1 MSEQGSLPAYWDEQQ
16 QIMSKRPRGRR
27 LREQKARAQA
37 QHMLPKL
44 QPAAAPAAEQ
54 PGLEQLWEKAGRV
67 GAWLLATDTT
77 HARWAEGAAAYIQL
91 QEQMRALEDE
101 RIEALAKIFPHLRK
115 PGDEYRGVVIFP
127 ADYPGPLLG
136 GSWRRLSDGRIEA
149 RLSLFELRIMR
160 ELRDT
165 IAGST
170 ESR

>member
-1 MSEQGSLPAYWDEQQ
+1 MSEQEGLSAYWDEQKR
-16 QIMSKRPRGRR
+16 IMSKRPRGRQ
-27 LREQKARAQA
+27 LRETDRDNQA
-37 QHMLPKL
+37 QPMLPK
-44 QPAAAPAAEQ
+44 PIRAVAPVAE
-54 PGLEQLWEKAGRV
+54 PLSLEELWGKAERV

-101 RIEALAKIFPHLRK
+101 RIASLSGLFGHLRR

-127 ADYPGPLLG
+127 AEYQSPLLG
-136 GSWRRLSDGRIEA
+136 GSWRRLADGRIEA

-160 ELRDT
+160 ELRDG

-170 ESR
+170 ESK